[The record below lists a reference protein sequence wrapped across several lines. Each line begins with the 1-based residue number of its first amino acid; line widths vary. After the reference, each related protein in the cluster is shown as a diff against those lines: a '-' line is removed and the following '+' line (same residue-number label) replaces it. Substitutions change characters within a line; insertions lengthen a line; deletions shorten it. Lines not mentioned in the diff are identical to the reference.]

1 MITRFLAA
9 AIRHCLLFFIQSIV
23 NSRPAVDVGERIFN
37 LNDHFTNSIYRNV
50 CRSLFEK
57 DKLLFSFILCVG
69 ILKGQ
74 YVFLSHR
81 DLLTFYVYLNDKEKF
96 SMFLLMVSCFFTL
109 QSSVYLSVTCSLLK
123 IY

>member
-1 MITRFLAA
+1 MLAF
-9 AIRHCLLFFIQSIV
+9 LFFFFSQSIM
-23 NSRPAVDVGERIFN
+23 NSTPADDIEERIFN

-74 YVFLSHR
+74 
-81 DLLTFYVYLNDKEKF
+81 
-96 SMFLLMVSCFFTL
+96 
-109 QSSVYLSVTCSLLK
+109 
-123 IY
+123 

>member
-1 MITRFLAA
+1 MCSQIVHTWGIHLEPELLLLASNTVA
-9 AIRHCLLFFIQSIV
+9 KTKSFSLTFTVWGGWGGGVSNLHCLLEFYSLFLFQSII
-23 NSRPAVDVGERIFN
+23 NSTATDDLEERIFN

-74 YVFLSHR
+74 
-81 DLLTFYVYLNDKEKF
+81 
-96 SMFLLMVSCFFTL
+96 
-109 QSSVYLSVTCSLLK
+109 
-123 IY
+123 